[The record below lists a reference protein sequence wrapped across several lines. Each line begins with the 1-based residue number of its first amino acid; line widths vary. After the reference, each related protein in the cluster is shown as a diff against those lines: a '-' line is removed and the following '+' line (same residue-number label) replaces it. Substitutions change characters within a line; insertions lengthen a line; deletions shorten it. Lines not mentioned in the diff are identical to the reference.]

1 MFWRSSCLG
10 DWGHAQ
16 GYPWQCEP
24 EKPRHENHPCKT
36 QDRRFS
42 WWNSLQAPK
51 WMPCTAGPGIP
62 LKSRHY
68 TKKANYTKKSYSKS
82 SWI

>member
-24 EKPRHENHPCKT
+24 EKPRTENNPSKI
-36 QDRRFS
+36 QERKFS
-42 WWNSLQAPK
+42 WWNILQSLK
-51 WMPCTAGPGIP
+51 WMPYASGPGIP
-62 LKSRHY
+62 LKS
-68 TKKANYTKKSYSKS
+68 
-82 SWI
+82 